1 MASASNLTGL
11 NLKALLISDKLKIL
25 KKYSEGCTAKKEIA
39 KELGIPLSTLRTVL
53 KNKSEMEENRL
64 LGGSKR
70 QKVKHGK
77 YVGLEKF
84 LLELFQ

>member
-39 KELGIPLSTLRTVL
+39 KKLGIPLPTLRTML
-53 KNKSEMEENRL
+53 KNRSIIEENGL
-64 LGGSKR
+64 LGGSK
-70 QKVKHGK
+70 
-77 YVGLEKF
+77 
-84 LLELFQ
+84 